1 MKRKAISFL
10 ILFVFIFAA
19 AGFGEEKWQEH
30 SSSHFLI
37 YYREAPIDFIKTV
50 EENAEEYY
58 SEITSNLGFT
68 RYDSWTWDKRAKI
81 YIYDDPEDY
90 IRFSKQAD
98 WSHGAASVQ
107 EKIIRTFPS
116 AHGFFDSTLPHE
128 LGHIIFR
135 EFVGLYADVPTWF
148 DEGVAMYQ
156 EKAKRWGTN
165 KIVKQ
170 AMAEG
175 KFIPLNKLSTLRL
188 TNKTERDTV
197 DLFYAEA
204 ASIIYFLMTE
214 FGQSRFV
221 GFCRELKEGNPF
233 EVALKSVYVRF
244 DNIDKLNETWIQYL
258 QR

>member
-1 MKRKAISFL
+1 MKRILISFVFLYSL
-10 ILFVFIFAA
+10 ISATTGL
-19 AGFGEEKWQEH
+19 GEEKWQEQ

-37 YYREAPIDFIKTV
+37 YYKEAPLDFIKTV

-58 SEITSNLGFT
+58 NEITSNLGFT
-68 RYDSWTWDKRAKI
+68 RYDSWTWDKRAII
-81 YIYDDPEDY
+81 YIYNDADDY
-90 IRFSKQAD
+90 IKSSKQAN
-98 WSHGAASVQ
+98 WSHGAASVH

-165 KIVKQ
+165 KIVRQ
-170 AMAEG
+170 AMAEER
-175 KFIPLNKLSTLRL
+175 FIPLNKLSTLRL
-188 TNKTERDTV
+188 NNKTERETV

-204 ASIIYFLMTE
+204 ASVVYFLMTE

-221 GFCRELKEGNPF
+221 SFCRELKEGHPF

-244 DNIDKLNETWIQYL
+244 DNIEELNKRWVIYL
-258 QR
+258 EQ